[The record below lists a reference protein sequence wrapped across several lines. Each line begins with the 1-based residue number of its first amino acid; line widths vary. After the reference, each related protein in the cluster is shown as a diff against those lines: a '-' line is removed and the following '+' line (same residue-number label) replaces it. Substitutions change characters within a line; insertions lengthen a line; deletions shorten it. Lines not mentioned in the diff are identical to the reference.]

1 MGWQRVGHN
10 LAIEQQLS
18 TGAYSSST
26 GGNWVHSG
34 PDTQELSKNLPRPD
48 STYDVAQ
55 VRSYSWSMQL
65 YTLARV
71 VVSGTGMWLISGP
84 GEWGSGLL
92 WNCWKRRLL
101 FFWVWKGMSLERKE
115 VPRGKEEKQGTWGL
129 CWESWIKLFLKA
141 VTSDFPVTKLQ
152 SLSLGFLKSQQNFA
166 SLICKI
172 KSPN

>member
-1 MGWQRVGHN
+1 MGSQRVGHN

-18 TGAYSSST
+18 IGAYSSSR

-71 VVSGTGMWLISGP
+71 VVSGTGM
-84 GEWGSGLL
+84 
-92 WNCWKRRLL
+92 
-101 FFWVWKGMSLERKE
+101 
-115 VPRGKEEKQGTWGL
+115 
-129 CWESWIKLFLKA
+129 
-141 VTSDFPVTKLQ
+141 
-152 SLSLGFLKSQQNFA
+152 
-166 SLICKI
+166 
-172 KSPN
+172 